1 MSNQREWSLN
11 NFPGEVREL
20 KERMEKVFPS
30 YLASL
35 QKVSQLPDEFNRRF
49 WASRVEALLAR
60 VRTDYQKWQAQAQ
73 KADFLGKFMTLGVDV
88 VLKAGGMEPIAPPA
102 SVRIG
107 ISISPPGKIEPA
119 LIGDPNR
126 QSDVILITL
135 EEFEE
140 ITQRLK
146 DELLKGTTVPT
157 SEDEIPRLIHTLAL
171 KPPESFR

>member
-1 MSNQREWSLN
+1 MMLKGMSSQREWNLS
-11 NFPGEVREL
+11 NFLGEVSEL

-35 QKVSQLPDEFNRRF
+35 KRISQLPDEFERRW
-49 WASRVEALLAR
+49 WASRVEALLAK

-107 ISISPPGKIEPA
+107 ISISPLGKIEPA

-135 EEFEE
+135 
-140 ITQRLK
+140 K
-146 DELLKGTTVPT
+146 
-157 SEDEIPRLIHTLAL
+157 
-171 KPPESFR
+171 